1 MSHAS
6 ERLPLASIII
16 NNYNYGHFLSEAIDS
31 SLKQTYSC
39 IEVIVVDDG
48 STDNSREI
56 ISRYKEQIIPV
67 LKENGGQASAF
78 NAGFEASRGDI
89 IFMLD
94 SDDIFIPEKV
104 AEIVKVFGQYQDIGW
119 CFHRLRFVDSNA
131 SKFIKLSHES
141 GSRGCD
147 FRGHLVQGNLPF
159 TSPATSGLCFT
170 RSLLQQILPMP
181 QASGV
186 NISDYY
192 LKITA
197 LALSKGFFLDEQLAC
212 LRIHSNNTYTL
223 KADKEQLKARISI
236 LTAYWL
242 RYNWPFLAKFGNKLL
257 AQGIS
262 TYWKND
268 DIEAEYVEKVKSY
281 LSAVSSIDRIEI
293 GLRAIYYRFKF

>member
-94 SDDIFIPEKV
+94 SDDIFSPEKI
-104 AEIVKVFGQYQDIGW
+104 AEVVNVFSQHQDIGW
-119 CFHRLRFVDSNA
+119 CFHRLRFVEVNTGA
-131 SKFIKLSHES
+131 FLKLSHES
-141 GSRGCD
+141 GSRKCD
-147 FRGHLVQGNLPF
+147 FREYLKKGELPF
-159 TSPATSGLCFT
+159 TSPATSGLCFK
-170 RSLLQQILPMP
+170 RSLLQLILPMP
-181 QASGV
+181 EA
-186 NISDYY
+186 IIITSDNY

-197 LALSKGFFLDEQLAC
+197 LALNKGFFLDEQLAC
-212 LRIHSNNTYTL
+212 LRIHNNNAYTL
-223 KADKEQLKARISI
+223 RSDKQHLKARVFI

-242 RYNWPFLAKFGNKLL
+242 RYNWPFLTKFGNKLL

-262 TYWKND
+262 TYWKAGN
-268 DIEAEYVEKVKSY
+268 IEAEYVEKIKTY
-281 LSAVSSIDRIEI
+281 LSAVSLIDRMEI